1 VAINVP
7 FRIPTVAERA
17 HSFGQWAGDYDR
29 YRPGYPDE
37 LFATIQRRLALPG
50 APRVADLGAGTGRA
64 SIAMARFGWHVTA
77 VEPSAAML
85 EAMRMAVR
93 DSDVQVAT
101 IEGSAEATG
110 LPDSCVDLVT
120 AAQAFHWFDEQ
131 RAVPEMARIIR
142 PGGGAAL
149 FWNVRDEERSTF
161 LAAYAELLERHLPGE
176 VLERGVPADRSDA
189 PDKLAAGGWF
199 EVDDRIELQHQVDM
213 TPDDFVGLA
222 FTSSYVRG
230 GLNEAGQERFRDELR
245 ALIDQHATD
254 GQVAVPYHLDLWIGR
269 RTERPPQGSASA

>member
-1 VAINVP
+1 M
-7 FRIPTVAERA
+7 AERA
-17 HSFGQWAGDYDR
+17 HSFGRWAADYDR

-37 LFATIQRRLALPG
+37 LFATIQTRLALPKG
-50 APRVADLGAGTGRA
+50 PRVADLGAGTGPA
-64 SIAMARFGWHVTA
+64 SIAMTRRGWHVTA
-77 VEPSAAML
+77 VEPTTPML
-85 EAMRMAVR
+85 EAMRTAVR
-93 DSDVQVAT
+93 ESHVKLAT
-101 IEGSAEATG
+101 VGASAEATG
-110 LPDSCVDLVT
+110 LPDASVDLVT
-120 AAQAFHWFDEQ
+120 AAQAFHWFDEK

-142 PGGGAAL
+142 SGGGAAL

-199 EVDDRIELQHQVDM
+199 DVDDRIELEHEVEM

-230 GLNEAGQERFRDELR
+230 GLDEAGQERFRDELR
-245 ALIDQHATD
+245 ALIAAHATD
-254 GQVAVPYHLDLWIGR
+254 GRVAVPYHVDLWIGR
-269 RTERPPQGSASA
+269 RTARPTETRPEP